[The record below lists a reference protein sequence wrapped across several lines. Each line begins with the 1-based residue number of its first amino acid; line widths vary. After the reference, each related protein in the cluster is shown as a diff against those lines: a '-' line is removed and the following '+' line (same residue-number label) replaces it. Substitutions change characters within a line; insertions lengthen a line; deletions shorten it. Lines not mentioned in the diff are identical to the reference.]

1 MAVKRP
7 KSAGAFTL
15 IEVIAAILIL
25 SIAVLGTSGYRY
37 YAALDARKATMHTTA
52 AGIGLLL
59 CESWR
64 GLSDPNTFA
73 PDTYFGS
80 DLAITPIAYLPGFE
94 YEGFTPLGGYRV
106 VVDGA
111 NYYALLSWKDV
122 GVGLMALNVVVAWTH
137 QGQVVTSIAD
147 IDKSFELTTY
157 TSY

>member
-15 IEVIAAILIL
+15 VEVIAAILIL
-25 SIAVLGTSGYRY
+25 SIAVLGTSAYRY

-59 CESWR
+59 CESWG

-80 DLAITPIAYLPGFE
+80 DLAITPITYLPGFE
-94 YEGFTPLGGYRV
+94 YEGFTPLGGYMV
-106 VVDGA
+106 VADGA
-111 NYYALLSWKDV
+111 SYYALLSWKDV
-122 GVGLMALNVVVAWTH
+122 STGLRALNVVVAWTH
-137 QGQVVTSIAD
+137 RGHVVTSIAD

>member
-64 GLSDPNTFA
+64 GLSDPNTFN

-80 DLAITPIAYLPGFE
+80 DLAIAPITGFTWSA
-94 YEGFTPLGGYRV
+94 YEGFTPLGGYIV
-106 VVDGA
+106 VADGCD
-111 NYYALLSWKDV
+111 YYALLSWKDV
-122 GVGLMALNVVVAWTH
+122 GTGLRALNVVVAWTYR
-137 QGQVVTSIAD
+137 GQVVTSIAD